1 MDVDNSLSDRVRCLY
16 VLRIKRGSEN
26 SSYKEP
32 NPKGRVEDGGTKEYC
47 ALTYKIV
54 VWNKIIA
61 DSEKGNSTYHKT
73 SVFWIPDNF
82 KNIDELWKIERG
94 ID

>member
-1 MDVDNSLSDRVRCLY
+1 MKKRIIIGIIVV
-16 VLRIKRGSEN
+16 VLLVLFLPV
-26 SSYKEP
+26 P
-32 NPKGRVEDGGTKEYC
+32 NPKGRCEDGGTREYC

-54 VWNKIIA
+54 VWNKFIA
-61 DSEKGNSTYHKT
+61 DVNTGEDYTYHET

-94 ID
+94 RN